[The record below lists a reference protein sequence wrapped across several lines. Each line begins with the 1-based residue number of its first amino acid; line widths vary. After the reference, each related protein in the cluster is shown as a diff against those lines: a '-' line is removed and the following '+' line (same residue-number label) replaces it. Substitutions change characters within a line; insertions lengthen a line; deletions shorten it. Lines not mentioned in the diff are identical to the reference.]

1 MNAKSNYDK
10 IEIVKGGGDMEHITV
25 GRKYNEGKVAFVE
38 CVNNGSL
45 DNINI
50 KDKCFL
56 LIVLTK
62 GKLEFKVGGEKV
74 TANAPSFLCFDEL
87 ENPVLISKSKA
98 RYTCVYFHPKFL
110 NINMTFELLRSKNYS
125 DIATTHDMFMLKPF
139 IDKAY
144 VIPIAE
150 TQVEKIEQSADYM
163 LAELTE
169 QRDWYWSCRGRSY
182 FMEIIIALERMYGL
196 IGYGLTHQK
205 SDNAPIIKNP
215 KLRDAVLYIEGHY
228 GGSITLSDISANAGI
243 NHTTLTALMKEELGC
258 TAIEYLMQYRITIA
272 KKQLAFTD
280 VPIKDIANMVGFKT
294 VQHFNRIFKK
304 ISGTTPAEFRKVV
317 VKNRKDDL
325 NGK

>member
-1 MNAKSNYDK
+1 
-10 IEIVKGGGDMEHITV
+10 MEHITV
-25 GRKYNEGKVAFVE
+25 GRKYNEGKVALIE
-38 CVNNGSL
+38 CAKNGNL
-45 DNINI
+45 KNIDI
-50 KDKCFL
+50 KGKCFL
-56 LIVLTK
+56 LIVLIS
-62 GKLEFKVGGEKV
+62 GKLCFEVGGERV
-74 TANAPSFLCFDEL
+74 TAEAPAFICFDES
-87 ENPVLISKSKA
+87 ENPVLVSKSKT

-110 NINMTFELLRSKNYS
+110 NINMTFELLRSKHYG
-125 DIATTHDMFMLKPF
+125 DFATTHDMFMLKPF

-163 LAELTE
+163 LEELTE

-215 KLRDAVLYIEGHY
+215 KLREAVLYIESHY
-228 GGSITLSDISANAGI
+228 SDSITLSDISANSGI

-258 TAIEYLMQYRITIA
+258 TAIEYLMQYRVTIA

-294 VQHFNRIFKK
+294 VQHFNRIFKQ
-304 ISGTTPAEFRKVV
+304 ITGTTPADFRKTAVQ
-317 VKNRKDDL
+317 KRKDEI
-325 NGK
+325 K

>member
-1 MNAKSNYDK
+1 
-10 IEIVKGGGDMEHITV
+10 MEHITV
-25 GRKYNEGKVAFVE
+25 GRKYNEGKIAFAE
-38 CVNNGSL
+38 CVKDGLL
-45 DNINI
+45 DNIHI

-56 LIVLTK
+56 LIILTK
-62 GKLEFKVGGEKV
+62 GKLEFKVGDKKM
-74 TANAPSFLCFDEL
+74 TAIAPSFLCFDES
-87 ENPVLISKSKA
+87 ENPVVVSISKA

-110 NINMTFELLRSKNYS
+110 NINMTFELLRSKNYG

-144 VIPIAE
+144 VIPIAQA
-150 TQVEKIEQSADYM
+150 QVEKIEYSADYM
-163 LAELTE
+163 LQELTE

-205 SDNAPIIKNP
+205 SDNTPIIKNP
-215 KLRDAVLYIEGHY
+215 KLRDAVLYIEGYY
-228 GGSITLSDISANAGI
+228 GDSITLSDISTNAGI

-272 KKQLAFTD
+272 KKQLSFTD

-294 VQHFNRIFKK
+294 VQHFSRIFKQHT
-304 ISGTTPAEFRKVV
+304 GTSPAEFRKSAVQ
-317 VKNRKDDL
+317 KRKEEI
-325 NGK
+325 

>member
-1 MNAKSNYDK
+1 
-10 IEIVKGGGDMEHITV
+10 MEHITV

-38 CVNNGSL
+38 CVKNGSL

-50 KDKCFL
+50 KGKCFL
-56 LIVLTK
+56 LIILTK
-62 GKLEFKVGGEKV
+62 GKLEFKVDGEKI

-87 ENPVLISKSKA
+87 ENPMLVAKSKA
-98 RYTCVYFHPKFL
+98 HYTCVYFHPKFL
-110 NINMTFELLRSKNYS
+110 NINMTFELLRSKNYG

-139 IDKAY
+139 THKAY

-163 LAELTE
+163 LEELTE

-196 IGYGLTHQK
+196 IGYGITHQK

-215 KLRDAVLYIEGHY
+215 KLRDTVLYIESHY
-228 GGSITLSDISANAGI
+228 GDSITLSDISANARI
-243 NHTTLTALMKEELGC
+243 NHTTLTTLMKEELGC

-280 VPIKDIANMVGFKT
+280 VPIKDISNMVGFKT
-294 VQHFNRIFKK
+294 VQHFNRIFKE
-304 ISGTTPAEFRKVV
+304 ISGTTPAEFRKTAVER
-317 VKNRKDDL
+317 RK
-325 NGK
+325 KEI

>member
-1 MNAKSNYDK
+1 MQ
-10 IEIVKGGGDMEHITV
+10 HITV

-38 CVNNGSL
+38 CVKNGSL
-45 DNINI
+45 DDINI

-74 TANAPSFLCFDEL
+74 TANAPSFLCFNEL
-87 ENPVLISKSKA
+87 ENPVIISKSKA

-110 NINMTFELLRSKNYS
+110 NINMTFELLRSKSYG
-125 DIATTHDMFMLKPF
+125 DIANTHDMFMLKPF

-163 LAELTE
+163 LEELTE

-196 IGYGLTHQK
+196 IGYGIKHQI

-228 GGSITLSDISANAGI
+228 GDNIILSDISANAGI

-258 TAIEYLMQYRITIA
+258 TAIEYLMKYRITVA

-280 VPIKDIANMVGFKT
+280 VPIKDVANMVGFKT
-294 VQHFNRIFKK
+294 VQHFGRIFKE
-304 ISGTTPAEFRKVV
+304 ITDTTPDEFRKTAVQ
-317 VKNRKDDL
+317 KRKDQI
-325 NGK
+325 K

>member
-1 MNAKSNYDK
+1 M
-10 IEIVKGGGDMEHITV
+10 VKGGGCMEHITV

-38 CVNNGSL
+38 CVKNGSL

-62 GKLEFKVGGEKV
+62 GKLEFKVGGEKIIA
-74 TANAPSFLCFDEL
+74 TAPSFLCFDESV
-87 ENPVLISKSKA
+87 NPVFISKSKSQ
-98 RYTCVYFHPKFL
+98 YTCVYFHPKFL
-110 NINMTFELLRSKNYS
+110 NINMTFKLLRSKNYG

-139 IDKAY
+139 TQKAY

-150 TQVEKIEQSADYM
+150 TQVEKIKQSADYM
-163 LAELTE
+163 LEELTR

-215 KLRDAVLYIEGHY
+215 KLRDAVLFIESY
-228 GGSITLSDISANAGI
+228 YSDSITLSDISANSGI

-258 TAIEYLMQYRITIA
+258 TATQYLMQYRITIA

-294 VQHFNRIFKK
+294 VQHFNRIFKE
-304 ISGTTPAEFRKVV
+304 ITGTTPAEFRKSSVQ
-317 VKNRKDDL
+317 KRKDEIR
-325 NGK
+325 

>member
-1 MNAKSNYDK
+1 MK
-10 IEIVKGGGDMEHITV
+10 HITV
-25 GRKYNEGKVAFVE
+25 GKRYNEGKVAYVE
-38 CVNNGSL
+38 CIKDGQLNN
-45 DNINI
+45 IEI

-56 LIVLTK
+56 LIILTK
-62 GKLEFKVGGEKV
+62 GKLEFKVGGERV
-74 TANAPSFLCFDEL
+74 TANAPSFLCFDES
-87 ENPVLISKSKA
+87 ENPLLVSKSKA
-98 RYTCVYFHPKFL
+98 QYTCVYFHPKFL
-110 NINMTFELLRSKNYS
+110 NINMAFELLHSKNYG

-139 IDKAY
+139 IDKVY

-215 KLRDAVLYIEGHY
+215 KLRDAVLYIESHY
-228 GGSITLSDISANAGI
+228 GDSITLSDISANAGI

-272 KKQLAFTD
+272 KKQLAFTA

-294 VQHFNRIFKK
+294 VQHFNRIFKE
-304 ISGTTPAEFRKVV
+304 ITGTTPAEFRKVAV
-317 VKNRKDDL
+317 HKRKEEI
-325 NGK
+325 K

>member
-1 MNAKSNYDK
+1 
-10 IEIVKGGGDMEHITV
+10 MEHITV

-38 CVNNGSL
+38 CVKDDIL

-56 LIVLTK
+56 LIILTK
-62 GKLEFKVGGEKV
+62 GKLEFKAGGERV
-74 TANAPSFLCFDEL
+74 TANAPSFLCFNEL
-87 ENPVLISKSKA
+87 EDPVLISKAKA
-98 RYTCVYFHPKFL
+98 QYTCVYFHPKFL
-110 NINMTFELLRSKNYS
+110 NINMTFEMLRSKNYG

-139 IDKAY
+139 IDKTY

-150 TQVEKIEQSADYM
+150 TQVEKIEHSANYM
-163 LAELTE
+163 LDELTE

-215 KLRDAVLYIEGHY
+215 KLRDAVLYIESHY
-228 GGSITLSDISANAGI
+228 GNSITLSDISANAGI

-258 TAIEYLMQYRITIA
+258 TAIEYLKQYRITIA
-272 KKQLAFTD
+272 KKQLSFTD

-294 VQHFNRIFKK
+294 VQHFNRIFKE
-304 ISGTTPAEFRKVV
+304 ISGTTPAEFRKVAV
-317 VKNRKDDL
+317 HKRKEEI
-325 NGK
+325 K

>member
-1 MNAKSNYDK
+1 
-10 IEIVKGGGDMEHITV
+10 MEHITI

-38 CVNNGSL
+38 CIKNDPL
-45 DNINI
+45 DDIGI
-50 KDKCFL
+50 KGKCFL
-56 LIVLTK
+56 LIILTK
-62 GKLEFKVGGEKV
+62 GKLEFKISGERI
-74 TANAPSFLCFDEL
+74 TATAPSFLCFDES

-98 RYTCVYFHPKFL
+98 HYTCVYFHPKFL
-110 NINMTFELLRSKNYS
+110 NINMTFPLLRSKNYG

-196 IGYGLTHQK
+196 VGYGLTHQK

-215 KLRDAVLYIEGHY
+215 KLRNAVLYIEGHY
-228 GGSITLSDISANAGI
+228 GDSITLSDISANAGI

-258 TAIEYLMQYRITIA
+258 TVIEYLMQYRITIA

-280 VPIKDIANMVGFKT
+280 VPIKEVANMVGFKT
-294 VQHFNRIFKK
+294 VQHFNRIFKE
-304 ISGTTPAEFRKVV
+304 ITDTTPAEFRKSSVQ
-317 VKNRKDDL
+317 KRKDTI
-325 NGK
+325 K

>member
-1 MNAKSNYDK
+1 
-10 IEIVKGGGDMEHITV
+10 MEHITV

-38 CVNNGSL
+38 CVKDDIL

-62 GKLEFKVGGEKV
+62 GKIEFKVGGEKV
-74 TANAPSFLCFDEL
+74 TAIAPSFLCFNES
-87 ENPVLISKSKA
+87 ENPVLVSKLKA
-98 RYTCVYFHPKFL
+98 HYTCVYFHPKFL
-110 NINMTFELLRSKNYS
+110 NINMTFELLRSNKYG

-163 LAELTE
+163 LEELTE

-205 SDNAPIIKNP
+205 SDNVPIIKNP

-228 GGSITLSDISANAGI
+228 SENITLSNISANAGI

-272 KKQLAFTD
+272 KKQLSFTD

-294 VQHFNRIFKK
+294 VQHFNRIFKEK
-304 ISGTTPAEFRKVV
+304 TGTTPAEFRKSSVQ
-317 VKNRKDDL
+317 KRKDEM
-325 NGK
+325 K

>member
-1 MNAKSNYDK
+1 
-10 IEIVKGGGDMEHITV
+10 MEYITV

-38 CVNNGSL
+38 CIKNGSL

-56 LIVLTK
+56 LIILTK
-62 GKLEFKVGGEKV
+62 GKLEFKVGGERV
-74 TANAPSFLCFDEL
+74 TANAPSFLCFDES
-87 ENPVLISKSKA
+87 ENPLLVSKSKA
-98 RYTCVYFHPKFL
+98 HYTLVYFHPKFL
-110 NINMTFELLRSKNYS
+110 NINMTFELLRSKNYG

-139 IDKAY
+139 VDRAY

-228 GGSITLSDISANAGI
+228 GDSITLSNISANAGI

-294 VQHFNRIFKK
+294 VQHFNRIFKE
-304 ISGTTPAEFRKVV
+304 ITGTTPAEFRKSAVQ
-317 VKNRKDDL
+317 KRREDMKQDNL
-325 NGK
+325 SQ